1 MKENK
6 EVDKKLYNKFIN
18 GDENAFNIIVEK
30 YRKTLIS
37 FIYKIVKDIE
47 LAEDITQEVFIYIY
61 KTKKEYDFK
70 YTLKTYLFIT
80 AKSRAI
86 NYLNSQKKEVR
97 FEETNNPKLYNES
110 VDDYLI
116 KKEEKDYLLKNIDNL
131 KEDYRIVIHLRE
143 FEGFSYEEIAKI
155 LNKTTPQTKMLLH
168 RARKSLKNKITNNK
182 QSIKDYSLVRIIM
195 NFIIVI
201 IAITG
206 VTYAGIT
213 AYKFVQRET
222 KTDFSNNPDY
232 DDYSEDME
240 ISDGIYYKRITS
252 YRTYLKDLKKWNE
265 LVEMTEDDFNNY
277 FVVVVA
283 GENYDTTGLYISD
296 IKADDE
302 NLYIDLNKKDKWD
315 GSTVIST
322 KIEKDLYRENIVIRN
337 NPNIPEMTNK
347 FISMEKIPIGYT
359 KEEAIQD
366 GCFVIEYNKIISDDK
381 GEFERFIKN
390 ANKGIDGFIRI
401 YQYDIIENVTIIDL
415 ESKNGKINMSQCNK
429 TQIGSSPVYN
439 SGNSIAKGSLGIYWL
454 YDEMDNKK
462 TICRID

>member
-86 NYLNSQKKEVR
+86 NYLNSQKKEVT

-110 VDDYLI
+110 IDEYLI

-201 IAITG
+201 MAITG

-252 YRTYLKDLKKWNE
+252 YRIYLKDLEKWNE

>member
-86 NYLNSQKKEVR
+86 NYLNSQKKEVT

-110 VDDYLI
+110 IDDYLI
-116 KKEEKDYLLKNIDNL
+116 KKEEKDYLFKNIDNL

-201 IAITG
+201 MAITG

-240 ISDGIYYKRITS
+240 ISDGIYYNRITS
-252 YRTYLKDLKKWNE
+252 YRIYLKDLEKWNE

>member
-6 EVDKKLYNKFIN
+6 EIDKKIYMKFIK
-18 GDENAFNIIVEK
+18 GDENSFNIIVEK
-30 YRKTLIS
+30 YRASLIS
-37 FIYKIVKDIE
+37 FIYKFTKDIE
-47 LAEDITQEVFIYIY
+47 IAEDITQEVFLYIY
-61 KTKKEYDFK
+61 KTKKEYDFR

-80 AKSRAI
+80 AKSRTI
-86 NYLNSQKKEVR
+86 NYLNSQKKEIP
-97 FEETNNPKLYNES
+97 FEETNNSKQYNEG
-110 VDDYLI
+110 VDNYLI
-116 KKEEKDYLLKNIDNL
+116 KKEEKDYLLRNIDTL
-131 KEDYRIVIHLRE
+131 KEDYKIVIHLRD

-155 LNKTTPQTKMLLH
+155 LNKTIPQTKMILH
-168 RARKSLKNKITNNK
+168 RARKSLKTKISNDKEYIKNN
-182 QSIKDYSLVRIIM
+182 SMFRIIM

-213 AYKFVQRET
+213 AYKFVQKET

-252 YRTYLKDLKKWNE
+252 YQTYLKDLEKWNE

-277 FVVVVA
+277 FIVVVA
-283 GENYDTTGLYISD
+283 GENYDTTGLYISC
-296 IKADDE
+296 IEADDD
-302 NLYIDLNKKDKWD
+302 NLYIDLKKKDKWD
-315 GSTVIST
+315 GSTVISR

-337 NPNIPEMTNK
+337 NPNVPDSSNK

-359 KEEAIQD
+359 KQQAIQD
-366 GCFVIEYNKIISDDK
+366 GCFVIEYNKVISDDK
-381 GEFERFIKN
+381 EEFERFIEN

-401 YQYDIIENVTIIDL
+401 YQYDIIENATIIDL
-415 ESKNGKINMSQCNK
+415 ECKNGKINMSQCNK

-439 SGNSIAKGSLGIYWL
+439 SGNSIEKGSLGIYWL
-454 YDEMDNKK
+454 YDEIGNKK
-462 TICRID
+462 SICSIN